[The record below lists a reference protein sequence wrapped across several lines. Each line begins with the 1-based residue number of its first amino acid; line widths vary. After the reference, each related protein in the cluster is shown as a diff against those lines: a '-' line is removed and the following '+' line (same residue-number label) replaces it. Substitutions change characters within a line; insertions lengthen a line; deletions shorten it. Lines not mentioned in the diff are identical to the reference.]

1 MMIDARRLQA
11 LCAALKCAIVPAD
24 RAADHAAALEAARK
38 QGEIVGGLRV
48 AHFLAQIG
56 HETAGFRAL
65 EENMRYTKPDVLDR
79 IFTAVRGADDAAAL
93 IADGPE
99 AIGNRVYAGRMGNG
113 DEDSGDGYRY
123 RGRGFLMITGKTR
136 YAEVERD
143 SGLPL
148 VRRPE
153 LLGEAKTAAQA
164 AAAYWLK
171 NAINTAADRDDIETV
186 TLLVNGPAKQGL
198 DDRKRWLAAAKRIW
212 VI

>member
-1 MMIDARRLQA
+1 MIDARRLQA
-11 LCAALKCAIVPAD
+11 LCAATNCAAVPGD
-24 RAADHAAALEAARK
+24 RANSYAAALESARK
-38 QGEIVGGLRV
+38 AGEIVGGLRV

-79 IFTAVRGADDAAAL
+79 IFSAVRGPDDAAAL
-93 IADGPE
+93 IADGPK
-99 AIGNRVYAGRMGNG
+99 AIGDRVYAGRMGNG
-113 DEDSGDGYRY
+113 DEESGDGYRY

-148 VRRPE
+148 VRHPE

-171 NAINTAADRDDIETV
+171 NNINAAADRDDIDTV
-186 TLLVNGPAKQGL
+186 TVLVNGPAKQGL
-198 DDRKRWLAAAKRIW
+198 DDRKRWLAAARRIW